1 MSQEIKCPH
10 CARLFTLD
18 EAGYADILKQVRDH
32 EFEIA
37 LEKREAE
44 MDRQRL
50 DALKLAESQANEKLQ
65 IAMSAK
71 ERELAQERAKADRE
85 LDQLKSQLDSFELQ
99 KSLALKDAVS
109 GLEQERNRLAF
120 ELAAERQMKEMEVNN
135 LKATHQE
142 KLRSE
147 LERKDNELQMK
158 DEAIERLRDFRT
170 RLSTKMVGESL
181 EQHCEI
187 EFNKIRTTAFG
198 KNVKFE
204 KDNDASGGT
213 KGDFIYRE
221 WDDNG
226 VELISIMFE
235 MKNEQEQSATKK
247 KNSDFFKKLDD
258 DRTKKKCEYAVL
270 VSLLEMDNE
279 LYNSGITDVSFHHDK
294 MYVVRPQS
302 FIPIITLLRN
312 AARNSLQYRMELEN
326 MREQNIDITQFED
339 RLNEFREGFARNFD
353 LASKK
358 FKAAVDG
365 IDKTIDQ
372 LTKVKENLLNS
383 ENNLRLANN
392 KADELTV
399 KKLTRGNPTMTQ
411 KFTELG
417 SK

>member
-1 MSQEIKCPH
+1 MNEITCPH
-10 CARLFTLD
+10 CTKSFKLD
-18 EAGYADILKQVRDH
+18 DAGYADILRQVRDH
-32 EFEIA
+32 QFQIE

-44 MDRQRL
+44 MERQRL

-65 IAMSAK
+65 VALSAK
-71 ERELAQERAKADRE
+71 ERELAEERAKAERE
-85 LDQLKSQLDSFELQ
+85 LGQLKSQLDSFELQ

-204 KDNDASGGT
+204 KDNDASSGT

-326 MREQNIDITQFED
+326 MRAQNIDITQFED

-411 KFTELG
+411 KFAELG
-417 SK
+417 PK

>member
-1 MSQEIKCPH
+1 MNEITCPH
-10 CARLFTLD
+10 CTKSFKLD
-18 EAGYADILKQVRDH
+18 DAGYADILRQVRDH
-32 EFEIA
+32 QFQIE

-44 MDRQRL
+44 MERQRL

-65 IAMSAK
+65 VALSAK
-71 ERELAQERAKADRE
+71 ERELAEERAKAERE
-85 LDQLKSQLDSFELQ
+85 LGQLKSQLDSFELQ

-135 LKATHQE
+135 LKASHQE

-181 EQHCEI
+181 DQHCEI

-247 KNSDFFKKLDD
+247 KNSDFFKKLND
-258 DRTKKKCEYAVL
+258 DRINKKCEYAVL

-279 LYNSGITDVSFHHDK
+279 LYNSGITDVSFHYDK

-326 MREQNIDITQFED
+326 MRAQNIDITQFED

-411 KFTELG
+411 KFAELG
-417 SK
+417 PK

>member
-44 MDRQRL
+44 MERQRR

-226 VELISIMFE
+226 AELISIMFE
-235 MKNEQEQSATKK
+235 MKNEQELSATKK

-326 MREQNIDITQFED
+326 MRAQNIDITQFED

-411 KFTELG
+411 KFAELG

>member
-226 VELISIMFE
+226 AELISIMFE
-235 MKNEQEQSATKK
+235 MKNEQELSATKK

>member
-1 MSQEIKCPH
+1 
-10 CARLFTLD
+10 
-18 EAGYADILKQVRDH
+18 
-32 EFEIA
+32 
-37 LEKREAE
+37 
-44 MDRQRL
+44 
-50 DALKLAESQANEKLQ
+50 
-65 IAMSAK
+65 
-71 ERELAQERAKADRE
+71 
-85 LDQLKSQLDSFELQ
+85 
-99 KSLALKDAVS
+99 
-109 GLEQERNRLAF
+109 
-120 ELAAERQMKEMEVNN
+120 
-135 LKATHQE
+135 
-142 KLRSE
+142 
-147 LERKDNELQMK
+147 
-158 DEAIERLRDFRT
+158 
-170 RLSTKMVGESL
+170 
-181 EQHCEI
+181 
-187 EFNKIRTTAFG
+187 
-198 KNVKFE
+198 
-204 KDNDASGGT
+204 
-213 KGDFIYRE
+213 
-221 WDDNG
+221 
-226 VELISIMFE
+226 
-235 MKNEQEQSATKK
+235 MKNEQEQSTTKK

-326 MREQNIDITQFED
+326 MRAQNIDITQFED
-339 RLNEFREGFARNFD
+339 RLNDFREGFARNFD

-411 KFTELG
+411 KFAELG

>member
-1 MSQEIKCPH
+1 MNEITCPH
-10 CARLFTLD
+10 CTKSFKLD
-18 EAGYADILKQVRDH
+18 DAGYADILRQVRDH
-32 EFEIA
+32 QFQIE

-44 MDRQRL
+44 MNRQRL

-226 VELISIMFE
+226 AELISIMFE
-235 MKNEQEQSATKK
+235 MKNEQELSATKK

>member
-1 MSQEIKCPH
+1 MNEITCPH
-10 CARLFTLD
+10 CTKSFKLD
-18 EAGYADILKQVRDH
+18 DAGYADILRQVRDH
-32 EFEIA
+32 QFQIE

-44 MDRQRL
+44 MERQRL

-65 IAMSAK
+65 VALSAK
-71 ERELAQERAKADRE
+71 ERELAEERAKAERE
-85 LDQLKSQLDSFELQ
+85 LGQLKSQLDSFELQ

-326 MREQNIDITQFED
+326 MRAQNIDITQFED

-411 KFTELG
+411 KFAELG
-417 SK
+417 PK

>member
-1 MSQEIKCPH
+1 MNEITCPH
-10 CARLFTLD
+10 CTKSFKLD
-18 EAGYADILKQVRDH
+18 DAGYADILRQVRDH
-32 EFEIA
+32 QFQIE

-71 ERELAQERAKADRE
+71 ERELAQERAKAERE

-258 DRTKKKCEYAVL
+258 DRNKKKCEYAVL

-326 MREQNIDITQFED
+326 MRAQNIDITQFED

>member
-1 MSQEIKCPH
+1 
-10 CARLFTLD
+10 LD
-18 EAGYADILKQVRDH
+18 DAGYADILRQVRDH
-32 EFEIA
+32 QFQIE

-44 MDRQRL
+44 MNRQRL

-326 MREQNIDITQFED
+326 MRAQNIDITQFED

>member
-1 MSQEIKCPH
+1 MNEITCPH
-10 CARLFTLD
+10 CTKSFKLD
-18 EAGYADILKQVRDH
+18 DAGYADILRQVRDH
-32 EFEIA
+32 QFQIE

-44 MDRQRL
+44 MNRQRL

-326 MREQNIDITQFED
+326 MRAQNIDITQFED

>member
-1 MSQEIKCPH
+1 MNEITCPH
-10 CARLFTLD
+10 CTKSFKLD
-18 EAGYADILKQVRDH
+18 DAGYADILRQVRDH
-32 EFEIA
+32 QFQIE

-44 MDRQRL
+44 MERQRR

-71 ERELAQERAKADRE
+71 ELELAQERANSASE
-85 LDQLKSQLDSFELQ
+85 LGQLKSQLDSFELQ

-326 MREQNIDITQFED
+326 MRAQNIDITQFED

>member
-1 MSQEIKCPH
+1 MNEITCPH
-10 CARLFTLD
+10 CTKSFKLD
-18 EAGYADILKQVRDH
+18 DAGYADILRQVRDH
-32 EFEIA
+32 QFQIE

-44 MDRQRL
+44 MERQRL

-65 IAMSAK
+65 VALSAK
-71 ERELAQERAKADRE
+71 ERELAEERAKAERE
-85 LDQLKSQLDSFELQ
+85 LGQLKSQLDSFELQ

-135 LKATHQE
+135 LKASHQE

-247 KNSDFFKKLDD
+247 KNSDFFKKLND
-258 DRTKKKCEYAVL
+258 DRINKKCEYAVL

-279 LYNSGITDVSFHHDK
+279 LYNSGITDVSFHYDK

-326 MREQNIDITQFED
+326 MRAQNIDITQFED

-411 KFTELG
+411 KFAELG
-417 SK
+417 PK

>member
-1 MSQEIKCPH
+1 MNEITCPH
-10 CARLFTLD
+10 CTKSFKLD
-18 EAGYADILKQVRDH
+18 DAGYADILRQVRDH
-32 EFEIA
+32 QFQIE

-71 ERELAQERAKADRE
+71 ELELAQERANADRE

-326 MREQNIDITQFED
+326 MRAQNIDITQFED

>member
-1 MSQEIKCPH
+1 MNEITCPH
-10 CARLFTLD
+10 CTKSFKLD
-18 EAGYADILKQVRDH
+18 DAGYADILRQVRDH
-32 EFEIA
+32 QFQIE

-44 MDRQRL
+44 MNRQRL

-226 VELISIMFE
+226 AELISIMFE
-235 MKNEQEQSATKK
+235 MKNEQELSATKK

-326 MREQNIDITQFED
+326 MRAQNIDITQFED

>member
-1 MSQEIKCPH
+1 MNEITCPH
-10 CARLFTLD
+10 CTKSFKLD
-18 EAGYADILKQVRDH
+18 DAGYADILRQVRDH
-32 EFEIA
+32 QFQIE

-44 MDRQRL
+44 MERQRL

-65 IAMSAK
+65 VALSAK
-71 ERELAQERAKADRE
+71 ERELAEERAKAERE
-85 LDQLKSQLDSFELQ
+85 LGQLKSQLDSFELQ

-135 LKATHQE
+135 LKASHQE

-187 EFNKIRTTAFG
+187 EFNKIRTTAFA

-247 KNSDFFKKLDD
+247 KNSDFFKKLND
-258 DRTKKKCEYAVL
+258 DRINKKCEYAVL

-279 LYNSGITDVSFHHDK
+279 LYNSGITDVSFHYDK

-326 MREQNIDITQFED
+326 MRAQNIDITQFED

-411 KFTELG
+411 KFAELG
-417 SK
+417 PK

>member
-226 VELISIMFE
+226 AELISIMFE
-235 MKNEQEQSATKK
+235 MKNEQELSATKK

-326 MREQNIDITQFED
+326 MRAQNIDITQFED

>member
-1 MSQEIKCPH
+1 MNEITCPH
-10 CARLFTLD
+10 CTKSFKLD
-18 EAGYADILKQVRDH
+18 DAGYADILRQVRDH
-32 EFEIA
+32 QFQIE

-44 MDRQRL
+44 MNRQRL

-71 ERELAQERAKADRE
+71 ERELAQERANADRE

-235 MKNEQEQSATKK
+235 MKNEQEQSASKK

-326 MREQNIDITQFED
+326 MRAQNIDITQFED